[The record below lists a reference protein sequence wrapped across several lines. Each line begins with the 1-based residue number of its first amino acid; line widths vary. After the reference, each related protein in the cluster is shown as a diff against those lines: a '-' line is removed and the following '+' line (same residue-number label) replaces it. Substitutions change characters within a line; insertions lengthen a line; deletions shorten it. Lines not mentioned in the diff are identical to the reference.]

1 LDALPRARIVH
12 RIQQAASLEELRA
25 RVDDPSFDARNIA
38 LMLGPLPQLQ
48 SCSGDE
54 QARISRR
61 TANSV
66 IIDARLAC
74 TGMLVLADTWYPGWI
89 ATVDGHAVPIYQA
102 YSALRGIVVQ
112 QGEHRVEFHYRPAS
126 ALIGAMMSALGILG
140 ACALALWNRHG
151 AGQHS
156 EAGRKALRRHTAP
169 F

>member
-1 LDALPRARIVH
+1 
-12 RIQQAASLEELRA
+12 
-25 RVDDPSFDARNIA
+25 
-38 LMLGPLPQLQ
+38 MLGSLPQLQ

-89 ATVDGHAVPIYQA
+89 ATVDGGAVPIYQA
-102 YSALRGIVVQ
+102 YSALRGVVVQ
-112 QGEHRVEFHYRPAS
+112 QGQHRVEFHYRPAS
-126 ALIGAMMSALGILG
+126 ALIGALMSASGIRG
-140 ACALALWNRHG
+140 ACALAVWNRRGSGQYAG
-151 AGQHS
+151 AS
-156 EAGRKALRRHTAP
+156 RKALRRHAAP